1 MSKWLKISL
10 VLVSFLLS
18 HVVAA
23 HQLSTSYIIAKM
35 DDTGRINGQWQLSLT
50 DLELAVGLDL
60 NANGELTWGEVKGS
74 QTNIASYLAEHLKL
88 SRDNLSCNLSFGVVE
103 RLQDHANEAFAVT
116 DFSGQCAISG
126 PLNVKYSAIFAL
138 DSSHEVIL
146 NVGDASNSH
155 SFVLDDTT
163 REISLDIKAGS
174 WQTTFTQFVYQGMIH
189 IWIGIDHILF
199 LLALLLPAVLH
210 RKNNQWQAIE
220 SVKPILTHTVWI
232 ISAFTLAHSLT
243 LTATALGWL
252 TPSSRWV
259 ELGIAVSVLF
269 AAINNIKP
277 VVLKLAWLTF
287 AFGLLHGM
295 GFAGVLGEL
304 GLPADQQLLSILAF
318 NLGVEI
324 GQLAI
329 LVILLPIL
337 ILLRNSKVYSKAI
350 MPAGSLL
357 IAFMAIQWIIERW

>member
-1 MSKWLKISL
+1 MQQWFKICL
-10 VLVSFLLS
+10 VGLWFLLANTA
-18 HVVAA
+18 VA
-23 HQLSTSYIIAKM
+23 HQLSTSYIIAEM
-35 DDTGRINGQWQLSLT
+35 DDTGRINGEWQLSLT

-60 NANGELTWGEVKGS
+60 NSNGELTWGEVKS
-74 QTNIASYLAEHLKL
+74 RQTEIASYLAENLLL
-88 SRDNLSCNLSFGVVE
+88 SRDNLSCNLRFEVVE

-126 PLNVKYSAIFAL
+126 SLNVKYNAIFAL
-138 DSSHEVIL
+138 DSSHEMVL
-146 NVGDASNSH
+146 NIGDGSNMH
-155 SFVLDDTT
+155 SFVLDDNT
-163 REISLDIKAGS
+163 RQIELDIKEGS
-174 WQTTFTQFVYQGMIH
+174 WQTTFTQFVYQGVIH

-199 LLALLLPAVLH
+199 LLALLLPAVLQ
-210 RKNNQWQAIE
+210 RKNKQWQAIT
-220 SVKPILTHTVWI
+220 SVKTILTNTVWI

-259 ELGIAVSVLF
+259 ELGIAISVLF
-269 AAINNIKP
+269 AALNNIWP
-277 VVLKLAWLTF
+277 VVLRLAWLTF

-329 LVILLPIL
+329 LAVLLPVL
-337 ILLRNSKVYSKAI
+337 ILLRNTKLYSKGI
-350 MPAGSLL
+350 MPVGSLL
-357 IAFMAIQWIIERW
+357 IAIMAVQWSIERW

>member
-1 MSKWLKISL
+1 MQQWLKISL
-10 VLVSFLLS
+10 IGLSFLFANT
-18 HVVAA
+18 VVA
-23 HQLSTSYIIAKM
+23 HQLSTSYIIAEM
-35 DDTGRINGQWQLSLT
+35 DNTGRINGEWQLSLT

-60 NANGELTWGEVKGS
+60 NANGELTWGEVTS
-74 QTNIASYLAEHLKL
+74 RQAEIASYLAENLLL
-88 SRDNLSCNLSFGVVE
+88 SRDDLSCNLRFEVVD

-126 PLNVKYSAIFAL
+126 SLNVKYNAIFAL
-138 DSSHEVIL
+138 DSSHEMVL
-146 NVGDASNSH
+146 NIGDGNNMH
-155 SFVLDDTT
+155 SFVLDDNT
-163 REISLDIKAGS
+163 RQIDLDLKEGS
-174 WQTTFTQFVYQGMIH
+174 WQTTFTQFVYQGVIH

-199 LLALLLPAVLH
+199 LLALLLPAVLQ
-210 RKNNQWQAIE
+210 RRNNQWQAIT
-220 SVKPILTHTVWI
+220 SVKTILTNTVWI

-259 ELGIAVSVLF
+259 ELGIAISVLF
-269 AAINNIKP
+269 AALNNIWP
-277 VVLKLAWLTF
+277 VVLRLAWLTF

-329 LVILLPIL
+329 LAILLPVL
-337 ILLRNSKVYSKAI
+337 ILLRNTKLYSKGI
-350 MPAGSLL
+350 IPVGSLL
-357 IAFMAIQWIIERW
+357 IAIMAVQWSIERW